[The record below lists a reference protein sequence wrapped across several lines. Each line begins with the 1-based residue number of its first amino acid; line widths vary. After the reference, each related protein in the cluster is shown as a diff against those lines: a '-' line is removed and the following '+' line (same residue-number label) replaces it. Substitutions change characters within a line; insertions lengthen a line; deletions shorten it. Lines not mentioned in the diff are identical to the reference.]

1 MKETEFHN
9 IRQIAKNISMIE
21 NRVSGFELLLEKPA
35 NNPARIIGITGAP
48 GSGKS
53 TLTDAL
59 IHEMIEDKKRVAVL
73 CIDPSSPFNRGAIL
87 GDRIRMSEWYNHPE
101 VFIRSLASRGSLGG
115 LHPFIMEI
123 TEYVKNQN
131 FDFVII
137 ETVGVGQSEVD
148 IAALADITVVV
159 LVPESG
165 DTIQNMKSGL
175 MEIADLFVVN
185 KSDREGAETF
195 YNNLKKMLGPAYQKA
210 KKESPVFK
218 VVATRRSGVR
228 ELYNYLKNAGTEEF
242 TEEKKHL
249 LAQRGYMLLQSQL
262 MGQMDMEFF
271 REELFR
277 GMKNK
282 DFNLFKFVR
291 DFVAG
296 NKFH

>member
-1 MKETEFHN
+1 MKDIEYDT
-9 IRQIAKNISMIE
+9 IRQIAKSISMIE
-21 NRVSGFELLLEKPA
+21 NQIPGYELLFDKPKG
-35 NNPARIIGITGAP
+35 NPSKIIGLTGAP

-59 IHEMIEDKKRVAVL
+59 INEMIQDEKSVAVL
-73 CIDPSSPFNRGAIL
+73 CIDPSSPFNKGAIL
-87 GDRIRMSEWYNHPE
+87 GDRIRMSEWYNHPR

-148 IAALADITVVV
+148 IAALADLTVVV

-185 KSDREGAETF
+185 KSDRDGAEEF
-195 YNNLKKMLGPAYQKA
+195 YNNLKKMIGPGYNKSS
-210 KKESPVFK
+210 KKEPPVFK
-218 VVATRRSGVR
+218 VIATRRTGIK
-228 ELYNYLKNAGTEEF
+228 ELYKYLKETGTADMS
-242 TEEKKHL
+242 EEKKQL
-249 LAQRGYMLLQSQL
+249 LAQRGYMLLQSQIMSNINPKL
-262 MGQMDMEFF
+262 FKQ
-271 REELFR
+271 ELFQA
-277 GMKNK
+277 MKNE
-282 DFNLFKFVR
+282 DFNLFSFVR
-291 DFVAG
+291 KYAADYV
-296 NKFH
+296 